1 MTAAGEQSPCA
12 LCGAHD
18 LRPLFAKR
26 GWTFVRCAGCSLVA
40 LRPLPSPAEHE
51 RHTEA
56 SYAHGAYAVFAAA
69 DTIRTAIATHR
80 FGIVRRLASAGPWL
94 DVGCSSGA
102 FVAVAAEAGI
112 DVEGL
117 ERSPAA
123 VARARSRGLRVHQGT
138 IERFVPIQR
147 YAAIT
152 AFDLIEHLGDP
163 VAFVRQAARWL
174 APDGILAVTVPN
186 IDSLT
191 ARLMGRHWFY
201 YAPPEHV
208 HYFRPATLRHL
219 LETGGLRD
227 VIVQPTVKPLSLEY
241 AALALTQF
249 NARLGA
255 VARRAVAALP
265 RALRARLLPIHVG
278 ELLAT
283 ARPPVP
289 TPMAGR

>member
-1 MTAAGEQSPCA
+1 MTAAGDESACA

-26 GWTFVRCAGCSLVA
+26 GWTFVRCTGCGLVA

-51 RHTEA
+51 RYTET
-56 SYAHGAYAVFAAA
+56 SYTHGAYAVFTTA

-80 FGIVRRLASAGPWL
+80 LGIVCRLAPPGPWL

-102 FVAVAAEAGI
+102 FVAAACGAGI

-117 ERSPAA
+117 ERSTAA
-123 VARARSRGLRVHQGT
+123 VVRAQSRGLPVHQGT
-138 IERFVPIQR
+138 IESFAPTRR

-152 AFDLIEHLGDP
+152 AFDLIEHLCDP
-163 VAFVRQAARWL
+163 VTFVRHATHWL
-174 APDGILAVTVPN
+174 APGGSLVVTVPN

-191 ARLMGRHWFY
+191 ARLMRRHWFY

-227 VIVQPTVKPLSLEY
+227 IVVQPAVKPLSLEY
-241 AALALTQF
+241 AALALAQF

-255 VARRAVAALP
+255 VARLAVRALP
-265 RALRARLLPIHVG
+265 RALRARLLPIRVG

-283 ARPPVP
+283 ARAPV
-289 TPMAGR
+289 GR